1 MSRKLSLV
9 AMVGCL
15 VLVAACESAP
25 RQRPVRMGD
34 VDTGADSMESVRR
47 RLKGTWNLV
56 SLQVFSDAGQPTTAS
71 ASGRLNYDEYG
82 NMSIQ
87 ATVNGA
93 PAGFEPTAV
102 NISGR
107 VAIDPVAHVLTFMDV
122 SARSPDELR
131 VDPKMDASRRRH
143 YEFEGEL
150 LKTTVKSAS
159 GSPVSIATWKK
170 SE

>member
-1 MSRKLSLV
+1 MSRQLSLV
-9 AMVGCL
+9 AVAAL
-15 VLVAACESAP
+15 LTLIAACESAP
-25 RQRPVRMGD
+25 RVRPVRMGD
-34 VDTGADSMESVRR
+34 VDTGTESMEAVRK
-47 RLKGTWNLV
+47 RLKGSWNLV
-56 SLQVFSDAGQPTTAS
+56 SLQLYSTSGQPTTAD
-71 ASGRLNYDEYG
+71 ASGRLQYDDYG

-122 SARSPDELR
+122 TARSADELR
-131 VDPKMDASRRRH
+131 VDPKIDASRRRH

-159 GSPVSIATWKK
+159 GSPVSVATWKK